1 MHLLALEHAPSS
13 AFNPC
18 TNTCFDRPKVT
29 AEMTA
34 VRARKLSSMAMGI
47 SVHSLVLAACVSVVC
62 QGTLFIDAHSL
73 KHAHSS
79 TSPATPIGA
88 SNPAVSKPQVA
99 TDELSKQ
106 VSSRLKPATASRER
120 DGGREG
126 EMSPRRDMPEPRW
139 PVDITRSSLSS
150 SFFPGRSP
158 QT

>member
-1 MHLLALEHAPSS
+1 MHLLALEQAPSS

-34 VRARKLSSMAMGI
+34 VRARKLSLMGI

-120 DGGREG
+120 DRGSEG
-126 EMSPRRDMPEPRW
+126 ETSTRCDMPEPRW